1 VKEFFLGY
9 DDDPIERFTSWTYF
23 LDEPT
28 KSRLLA
34 KRGERAASAASR
46 LLHDLD
52 RDSALDDR
60 DARMLAVDVGSFLDA
75 NLLEYTDRASMA
87 VGLEVRVPLL
97 DHRFVETSLNLPF
110 SYKLRGR
117 RTKAV
122 FRDAFAEMVAP
133 EQAKLPKRGFN
144 VPLAIYMKE
153 LDAYFDAPPRVRDR
167 FGDRVGATWKSGVL
181 DRKTI
186 DALRADHRAGRADTS
201 SELFAIMMFDRWWAE
216 YVDGATVIDQ
226 SDDACAS

>member
-1 VKEFFLGY
+1 
-9 DDDPIERFTSWTYF
+9 
-23 LDEPT
+23 
-28 KSRLLA
+28 
-34 KRGERAASAASR
+34 
-46 LLHDLD
+46 
-52 RDSALDDR
+52 
-60 DARMLAVDVGSFLDA
+60 MLAVDVESFLDA

-122 FRDAFAEMVAP
+122 FRDAFADMVSP

-153 LDAYFDAPPRVRDR
+153 LDAYFDGPATSRVRER
-167 FGDRVGATWKSGVL
+167 FGDRVGATWNSGVL

-186 DALRADHRAGRADTS
+186 DELRAEHRAGRADTS
-201 SELFAIMMFDRWWAE
+201 SELFAIMMFDRWWTE
-216 YVDGATVIDQ
+216 YVEGATNVADEGAKE
-226 SDDACAS
+226 SDKACAS